1 MARITVEDALKE
13 EKNRFAL
20 AMLAAQRV
28 RQLFKGS
35 KPLSEKTSNRE
46 VVTSLREI
54 AEGKVKYAHPEY
66 FPFQLPVRR
75 DFNIVP
81 VAGVIIIL
89 EKPLLLIQC
98 LHLLI
103 EK

>member
-35 KPLSEKTSNRE
+35 KPLSEKKSNRE

-66 FPFQLPVRR
+66 FPTVEADGRREEQKDLPAP
-75 DFNIVP
+75 DD
-81 VAGVIIIL
+81 
-89 EKPLLLIQC
+89 EHDK
-98 LHLLI
+98 
-103 EK
+103 